1 MASTSASPGGRP
13 CTSCQRRCTESSSE
27 ILWMCTFLWA
37 PIGAR
42 ASSMVMG
49 TFLRSKTSTKTT
61 AGAMQPKSI
70 VVPAQSSSTASIGP
84 R

>member
-1 MASTSASPGGRP
+1 MRLTSASSGMWP
-13 CTSCQRRCTESSSE
+13 CAACQRARTDSSAVMRWICTR
-27 ILWMCTFLWA
+27 LCA

-42 ASSMVMG
+42 ASSMVIG
-49 TFLRSKTSTKTT
+49 TPWRANTSTNTT
-61 AGAMQPKSI
+61 AGATQPKSI